1 VRARPVLHTKQVRE
15 LRTFEA
21 LAPLIGWKIEPGS
34 MLQPEPPEPDIFC
47 NVVDLGPI
55 AIELLS
61 LDDEYTNRRLSY
73 WRGTRGAWERALSQ
87 WPEAEEAQLR
97 KDTRNAYITVNFAE
111 DLDTRGRADAFRA
124 IQSVLL
130 GDRDYKGEI
139 TADSIKNPNGFE
151 SAKVGRYAVIADGP
165 HFQAPSGSFWSRPQV
180 EKIVEK
186 LTDKTYAPKAPLELF
201 AYSPYNEPDG
211 AVGSIEEVQA
221 AITKHL
227 PGSQFRRVH
236 VFHLGFLKHVCSMP
250 P

>member
-1 VRARPVLHTKQVRE
+1 
-15 LRTFEA
+15 
-21 LAPLIGWKIEPGS
+21 
-34 MLQPEPPEPDIFC
+34 
-47 NVVDLGPI
+47 
-55 AIELLS
+55 
-61 LDDEYTNRRLSY
+61 
-73 WRGTRGAWERALSQ
+73 LSQ